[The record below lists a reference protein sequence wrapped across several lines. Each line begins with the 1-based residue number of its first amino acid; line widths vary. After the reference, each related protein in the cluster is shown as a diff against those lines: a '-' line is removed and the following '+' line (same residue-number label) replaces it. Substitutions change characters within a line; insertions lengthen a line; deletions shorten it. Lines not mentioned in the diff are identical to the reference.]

1 MKSLGEK
8 PEVEEEVLDTASKKV
23 KVAEKKVEKRKTETP
38 KTNTEDDHVE
48 EEQHGE
54 KVLVMPGDIIGTT
67 EEFEAGDN
75 TYIVRGDILSL
86 ATGFVM
92 VNKKRR
98 TISVKPTTSMPPTI
112 KKGDILIGTV
122 VNVRDSMAL
131 VQIEGIKG
139 VVDRQFIKPGVAA
152 IHVSNVK
159 ESYVKEMS
167 KEFAVAD
174 VVKAKVINIENMR
187 MTTSGKELGVMVA
200 TCANCGSTL
209 KKDDQVLK
217 CAQCGRT
224 ESRKISSD
232 YGTGII

>member
-1 MKSLGEK
+1 MNSLSEK
-8 PEVEEEVLDTASKKV
+8 PEVEEEVLSTASEKV
-23 KVAEKKVEKRKTETP
+23 NVAEKKVEKRKTEVT
-38 KTNTEDDHVE
+38 KTDKEDDHVE
-48 EEQHGE
+48 EEQHGD

-67 EEFEAGDN
+67 EEFEAGAN
-75 TYIVRGDILSL
+75 TYNVRGDIHSL

-98 TISVKPTTSMPPTI
+98 MMSVKPTTSMPPTI

-139 VVDRQFIKPGVAA
+139 VVDRQFIKPGIAA

-174 VVKAKVINIENMR
+174 VVKAKVINLENMR
-187 MTTSGKELGVMVA
+187 MTTSGKELGVMVS

-217 CAQCGRT
+217 CPECGRT
-224 ESRKISSD
+224 ETRKISSD
-232 YGTGII
+232 YGTGTI